1 MPVANRSSASST
13 SPVVRN
19 PARSRQAILDAATK
33 EFSEFGLGGARVD
46 RIAKRSGV
54 NKRLIYHYTGNKE
67 ALFLAVL
74 EQAYASIRT
83 AEQALHL
90 DELSPVD
97 AIKKLIGFTWDYY
110 LEHPE
115 FITLLN
121 SENLHRAKHLKQS
134 TMVREM
140 TSPLIALLD
149 NVLKRGRR
157 DGLFRPGVDPVQLYI
172 SIAGLSYFYLSNN
185 HTLSTIF
192 SSDLRAAKAR
202 AERLSHMSDLVV
214 GYLLGTGAP
223 FKRA

>member
-1 MPVANRSSASST
+1 MAAATRSNVST
-13 SPVVRN
+13 PPVVRN

-33 EFSEFGLGGARVD
+33 EFSECGLGGARVD

-54 NKRLIYHYTGNKE
+54 NKRLIYHYIGNKE

-74 EQAYASIRT
+74 EQAYANIRA

-90 DELSPVD
+90 DELSPID
-97 AIKKLIGFTWDYY
+97 AIRRLIEFTWDYY

-115 FITLLN
+115 FLTLLN

-157 DGLFRPGVDPVQLYI
+157 EGVFRTNVDPVQLYI
-172 SIAGLSYFYLSNN
+172 SIAGLAYFYLSNN
-185 HTLSTIF
+185 YTLSTIF
-192 SSDLRAAKAR
+192 SSDFRAPKAR
-202 AERLSHMSDLVV
+202 ADRVAHMSDLVV
-214 GYLLGTGAP
+214 GYLLGNAVSS
-223 FKRA
+223 

>member
-1 MPVANRSSASST
+1 MSVASRSNASPT
-13 SPVVRN
+13 TPVVRN

-33 EFSEFGLGGARVD
+33 EFSEYGLGGARVD

-54 NKRLIYHYTGNKE
+54 NKRLIYHYIGNKE

-74 EQAYASIRT
+74 EQAYANIRT

-97 AIKKLIGFTWDYY
+97 AIRRLIAFTWDYY

-134 TMVREM
+134 NMVREM
-140 TSPLIALLD
+140 TSPLVALLD

-157 DGLFRPGVDPVQLYI
+157 EGLFRTGVDPVQLYI
-172 SIAGLSYFYLSNN
+172 SIAALSYFYLSNN
-185 HTLSTIF
+185 YTLSTIF
-192 SSDLRAAKAR
+192 GSDLRNPKAR

-214 GYLLGTGAP
+214 GYLLGNGAP
-223 FKRA
+223 IKRA

>member
-1 MPVANRSSASST
+1 MSVASRSNASST
-13 SPVVRN
+13 TPVVRN

-33 EFSEFGLGGARVD
+33 EFSEYGLGGARVD

-54 NKRLIYHYTGNKE
+54 NKRLIYHYIGNKE

-74 EQAYASIRT
+74 EQAYANIRT

-97 AIKKLIGFTWDYY
+97 AIRRLIDFTWDYY

-134 TMVREM
+134 SMIREM
-140 TSPLIALLD
+140 TSPLVALLD

-157 DGLFRPGVDPVQLYI
+157 EGLFRTGVDPVQLYI
-172 SIAGLSYFYLSNN
+172 SIAALSYFYLSNN

-192 SSDLRAAKAR
+192 GSDLRNPKAR
-202 AERLSHMSDLVV
+202 AERLSHMGDLVV
-214 GYLLGTGAP
+214 GYLLGNGAAI
-223 FKRA
+223 KRA

>member
-1 MPVANRSSASST
+1 MSVVIRINRSSVTPA
-13 SPVVRN
+13 VRN

-33 EFSEFGLGGARVD
+33 EFSEYGLGGARID

-54 NKRLIYHYTGNKE
+54 NKRLIYHYIGNKE

-74 EQAYASIRT
+74 EQAYADIRT

-90 DELSPVD
+90 DALSPVN
-97 AIKKLIGFTWDYY
+97 AIRKLIAFTWDYY

-134 TMVREM
+134 TMVRGM

-157 DGLFRPGVDPVQLYI
+157 EGLFRPGVDPVQLYI
-172 SIAGLSYFYLSNN
+172 SIAALSYFYLANN

-192 SSDLRAAKAR
+192 GSDLRGSKAR
-202 AERLSHMSDLVV
+202 AQRLSHMSDLVV

-223 FKRA
+223 FKRT